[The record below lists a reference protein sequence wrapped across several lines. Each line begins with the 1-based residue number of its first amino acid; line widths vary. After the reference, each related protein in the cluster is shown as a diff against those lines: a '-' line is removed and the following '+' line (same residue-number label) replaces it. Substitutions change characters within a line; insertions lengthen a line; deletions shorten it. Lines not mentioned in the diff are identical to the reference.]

1 MTSAPIG
8 PLEGVKVI
16 ELARIL
22 AGPWAGQVLADL
34 GAEVIKV
41 EAPRGDATFWEAG
54 GTQRA
59 SSRADDFGRA
69 VAEHLSAKIRQGV
82 LGRRV
87 VAWEDFCDALAACQP
102 RRRRKDD
109 DAGKPRR
116 RRERG

>member
-41 EAPRGDATFWEAG
+41 
-54 GTQRA
+54 
-59 SSRADDFGRA
+59 
-69 VAEHLSAKIRQGV
+69 
-82 LGRRV
+82 
-87 VAWEDFCDALAACQP
+87 
-102 RRRRKDD
+102 
-109 DAGKPRR
+109 
-116 RRERG
+116 